1 MMIFKKAIPRRTFLR
16 GLGATVALPLLDSMV
31 PAFAAG
37 PSVTRVGYVYN
48 PNGRIMAKWTPAT
61 EGSAFELTPTLEPL
75 APFRDQMLVLSGLNI
90 KAADPRENEPGGN
103 HARPCA
109 AFLTGLH
116 PKPGGAMGISVDQLV
131 AREMG
136 KQTQLGSLE
145 LALESGEV
153 LGKGDGA
160 YSDAYT
166 KTISWR
172 SGTTPLPM
180 EANPRAVFERLL
192 GGSDSTD
199 AATRQKETRKN
210 RSLLDSVTEEVASL
224 LPKFGPSDRTRLVE
238 YLDGI
243 RDIERRIQLAEEQS
257 AREMPKLD
265 RPAGVPATFAEH
277 IKLMYDLQALAFQA
291 DLTRVTT
298 LMMGPEQSDRAY
310 REIGIADSHHQLSH
324 HAGNVEWINSVAKI
338 DRYHTEMFAYF
349 LEKLRSTPDGDGTLL
364 DHSLIVFGSG
374 MSDGMWHMHND
385 VPTVLA
391 GGGGG
396 RIKGGRHIRYAGV
409 PFSNL
414 HLTVLDILGVSSEGY
429 LDREDSDATG
439 KLEHLAI

>member
-1 MMIFKKAIPRRTFLR
+1 L
-16 GLGATVALPLLDSMV
+16 
-31 PAFAAG
+31 
-37 PSVTRVGYVYN
+37 
-48 PNGRIMAKWTPAT
+48 
-61 EGSAFELTPTLEPL
+61 
-75 APFRDQMLVLSGLNI
+75 
-90 KAADPRENEPGGN
+90 
-103 HARPCA
+103 
-109 AFLTGLH
+109 
-116 PKPGGAMGISVDQLV
+116 
-131 AREMG
+131 
-136 KQTQLGSLE
+136 
-145 LALESGEV
+145 
-153 LGKGDGA
+153 
-160 YSDAYT
+160 
-166 KTISWR
+166 
-172 SGTTPLPM
+172 
-180 EANPRAVFERLL
+180 
-192 GGSDSTD
+192 
-199 AATRQKETRKN
+199 
-210 RSLLDSVTEEVASL
+210 
-224 LPKFGPSDRTRLVE
+224 
-238 YLDGI
+238 
-243 RDIERRIQLAEEQS
+243 
-257 AREMPKLD
+257 PKLD

-364 DHSLIVFGSG
+364 DHSLVVFGSG

-396 RIKGGRHIRYAGV
+396 RIKGGRHIRYAEL

-439 KLEHLAI
+439 KLEHLTI